1 MWRLRLLWPF
11 GFSKRSLK
19 SLVSLP
25 EEQVLE
31 SLNKQNEIERGN
43 VIYVFLFK
51 CPGHPLNPLSPI
63 VNI

>member
-11 GFSKRSLK
+11 GFLKRSLK

-31 SLNKQNEIERGN
+31 SLNKQNEIEKGN
-43 VIYVFLFK
+43 VIMYS
-51 CPGHPLNPLSPI
+51 CLSLH
-63 VNI
+63 VTLLTL